1 MIEDFKFWFKELE
14 MKAIAAKRCKA
25 KDPAKW
31 KKEIWKAPEKNK
43 QIKEKFTLEGKA
55 AGYRPSSSFD
65 RKAREW
71 LYDLIWRE
79 FDVDDFLISVPLTME
94 IELSD
99 KKEKNIRYDFN
110 KLLQADSKYKVFV
123 FQQKTAESAD
133 EMLSSFEK
141 IARKYKS
148 RLSAKYL
155 ICCWCT
161 SKNEFMF
168 HDFDLVV

>member
-1 MIEDFKFWFKELE
+1 MIENFKLWFQELE
-14 MKAIAAKRCKA
+14 RKAIAAKKHKA

-43 QIKEKFTLEGKA
+43 QIKEKFALEGKLI
-55 AGYRPSSSFD
+55 GYRPRSSFD
-65 RKAREW
+65 KKAREW
-71 LYDLIWRE
+71 LYDFIWRE
-79 FDVDDFLISVPLTME
+79 FDDDDFLISVPLTME

-99 KKEKNIRYDFN
+99 KKEKDIRYDFN
-110 KLLQADSKYKVFV
+110 KLLQADSEYKVLV
-123 FQQKTAESAD
+123 FQQKSVESSNK
-133 EMLSSFEK
+133 MLLSFEK

>member
-1 MIEDFKFWFKELE
+1 MIEDFKLWFKELE
-14 MKAIAAKRCKA
+14 LKAITVKKLKA
-25 KDPAKW
+25 KDPTKW

-43 QIKEKFTLEGKA
+43 QIKEKFTLEGRIL
-55 AGYRPSSSFD
+55 GYRPRSSFD

-79 FDVDDFLISVPLTME
+79 FDNDGFLINVPLAME

-110 KLLQADSKYKVFV
+110 KLLQADSEYKVFV
-123 FQQKTAESAD
+123 FQQKSVKSSD
-133 EMLSSFEK
+133 EMLLPFEK
-141 IARKYKS
+141 VARKYKS
-148 RLSAKYL
+148 KISSKYL

-168 HDFDLVV
+168 NDFDLVV